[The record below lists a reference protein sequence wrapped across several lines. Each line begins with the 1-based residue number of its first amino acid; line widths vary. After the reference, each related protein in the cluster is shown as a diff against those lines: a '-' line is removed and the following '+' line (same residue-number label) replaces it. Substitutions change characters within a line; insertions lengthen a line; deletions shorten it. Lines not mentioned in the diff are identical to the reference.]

1 MTQIQNP
8 KHAQD
13 IEKRTYKTVLVIGYW
28 PATSSVESNLEFV
41 CNLLA
46 RHLSGG
52 VLDI

>member
-28 PATSSVESNLEFV
+28 NLEFV
-41 CNLLA
+41 CNL
-46 RHLSGG
+46 